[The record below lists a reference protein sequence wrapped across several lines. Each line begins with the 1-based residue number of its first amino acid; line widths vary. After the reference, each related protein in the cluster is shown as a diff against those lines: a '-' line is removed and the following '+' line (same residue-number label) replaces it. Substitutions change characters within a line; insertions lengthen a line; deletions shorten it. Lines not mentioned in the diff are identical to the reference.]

1 MSRLKTSS
9 PRCAT
14 PAIDKLRADW
24 KQEPSPYDDP
34 AYQVPTCQREKII
47 PESLKKQI
55 RCATPFMDELIK
67 LDAEYDQRIAAGES
81 ETEIVLYRQNRR
93 VTTPKKLRSGSS

>member
-1 MSRLKTSS
+1 MSRPKTSS

-34 AYQVPTCQREKII
+34 AYQVPSCQREKIV
-47 PESLKKQI
+47 PDQLKNQI
-55 RCATPFMDELIK
+55 RCATPFIDEVFK
-67 LDAEYDQRIAAGES
+67 LEAEYDRRIAAGET
-81 ETEIVLYRQNRR
+81 EAEIVESWES
-93 VTTPKKLRSGSS
+93 KSGRKI